1 MDETDEEEEGDQCRI
16 CQSGAGTP
24 TNPLLSPCQCSG
36 SLHYIHHDC
45 LKKWIQTKIESGAGR
60 SSVTTCELCK
70 GTLTLDLDG
79 FDLEESLQR
88 QAEAQA
94 SAGPDLHLMMLLQS
108 RFTGLMAA
116 IQNHNAVVSQE
127 RFSGLMATI
136 QSHAAYL
143 SQNLRE
149 RMETGSDG
157 AGGRT
162 YEMTTPLRGGASDSD
177 SQ

>member
-116 IQNHNAVVSQE
+116 IQNHNAVVSQ
-127 RFSGLMATI
+127 
-136 QSHAAYL
+136 
-143 SQNLRE
+143 NLRE